1 MSSSSRLP
9 KSMQRTNR
17 RTVLGSGLCA
27 SKMFKDG
34 FYSSNHC
41 RSPSSGEAPCCE
53 HHGSSRKHRVPTY
66 RVFNL
71 SNRFTRVVPS
81 PRHNQIWRHPRAGDT
96 VKCHVSVHGGMKK
109 LSKARDVKPPGVSRL
124 GDEMSRHPA
133 LPSKASFLVLRG
145 AWSQQVAQGAGFD
158 AEHARPNAWF
168 AAICVEA
175 AHTCHQN
182 VGHQSTLWRIV
193 EEPCPGLSFPVSGRR
208 LGRTSA

>member
-1 MSSSSRLP
+1 MSQGFAHPCNYHLMRDSDDMAPASEMPMCACAVQCTLKVIQPRIKHCQLLKRGTRMSSSSRLP

-27 SKMFKDG
+27 SKMFKDV

-81 PRHNQIWRHPRAGDT
+81 PRHNQIWRHPRADNSLET
-96 VKCHVSVHGGMKK
+96 
-109 LSKARDVKPPGVSRL
+109 R
-124 GDEMSRHPA
+124 
-133 LPSKASFLVLRG
+133 
-145 AWSQQVAQGAGFD
+145 
-158 AEHARPNAWF
+158 
-168 AAICVEA
+168 
-175 AHTCHQN
+175 
-182 VGHQSTLWRIV
+182 
-193 EEPCPGLSFPVSGRR
+193 
-208 LGRTSA
+208 